1 MVSPAVHVL
10 LASILLKALLH
21 APRVQLANIV
31 PLLPV
36 THLNVLQGHTLLMVL
51 VSARTVL
58 LAPTRAPRGR
68 HLAPTALL
76 ATPAPVA
83 LLRAWSVTRAS
94 TLPVRNPRLAPLA
107 SPASTPAVRRQR
119 AAPHVPPARAPR
131 TEPGAAAP
139 VLQASM
145 RPLVTPTSASLARRD
160 TTRELALQAAPPV
173 LRASTRESAVR
184 PGAVPALPAPSLA
197 QARPLVLP
205 VLRASTAATCPRAAI
220 ALRARTQVLAPSR
233 ARSAQL
239 ALPVPRV
246 LAIVINALS
255 VPTRRAE

>member
-1 MVSPAVHVL
+1 M
-10 LASILLKALLH
+10 LAKRATT
-21 APRVQLANIV
+21 RQGTN
-31 PLLPV
+31 LP
-36 THLNVLQGHTLLMVL
+36 
-51 VSARTVL
+51 
-58 LAPTRAPRGR
+58 
-68 HLAPTALL
+68 
-76 ATPAPVA
+76 PAPLA
-83 LLRAWSVTRAS
+83 LPAS
-94 TLPVRNPRLAPLA
+94 TLAMRLPLSVPR
-107 SPASTPAVRRQR
+107 
-119 AAPHVPPARAPR
+119 VPPARAPR

-246 LAIVINALS
+246 LAIVINALL